1 MFIFRCKYIN
11 KYLSAQ
17 KYFKLFTYYHIYISI
32 YIFICFVMYLFIYL
46 YIYLF
51 ICNIICLYFY
61 IFIFINGLRRLE
73 GDRRQMWEEPEKDKG
88 RDMAGQEGGGE
99 VDRGMGEG
107 AKGKPRA
114 TDWEGSGRGTAAE
127 RIMERRMIETV
138 GCDGCGKFMGRMGE
152 GIGRK
157 VRKRCDR

>member
-17 KYFKLFTYYHIYISI
+17 KYFKLFTYCHIYISI

-61 IFIFINGLRRLE
+61 IFIFRNGQRKLE

-88 RDMAGQEGGGE
+88 RDKAGQEGGGE

-127 RIMERRMIETV
+127 RIMERRKIETV
-138 GCDGCGKFMGRMGE
+138 GCDRMWEVHGKNGRGYWE
-152 GIGRK
+152 EWE
-157 VRKRCDR
+157 

>member
-17 KYFKLFTYYHIYISI
+17 KYFKLFTYCHIYISI

-46 YIYLF
+46 YNYLF

-61 IFIFINGLRRLE
+61 IFIFRNGYRKLE

-99 VDRGMGEG
+99 GDRGMGEG
-107 AKGKPRA
+107 EKGKPGA
-114 TDWEGSGRGTAAE
+114 TYWEGSGGGTAAE
-127 RIMERRMIETV
+127 RIMGRKAVERV
-138 GCDGCGKFMGRMGE
+138 GCDRWGKFMGRMGE
-152 GIGRK
+152 IHGKNERGYWEE
-157 VRKRCDR
+157 